1 MKCSCGGK
9 SNVTTT
15 EQKPNGVFRRRK
27 CEVCKSNFATME
39 MEIETFG
46 TGSRNQYGET
56 RKPKAMPK
64 PDERGLYATEKD
76 VAAVKMTKVEARR
89 KNEDRREKARVPSYF
104 IEDEGDDDVKRWEIY

>member
-56 RKPKAMPK
+56 RKPKAVPK
-64 PDERGLYATEKD
+64 PDDRGLYATDKD
-76 VAAVKMTKVEARR
+76 VAAVKMSKVEVRR
-89 KNEDRREKARVPSYF
+89 KNEDIRNKERVPSYF
-104 IEDEGDDDVKRWEIY
+104 IEEEDDDVERWKVY